1 MQGRKAQTRLCCALF
16 CVFTISFI
24 AIIREAHA
32 DCLSFLPHG
41 YNGYFVHLPKNEEF
55 CVETPNGAVFYKTNQ
70 FGARVIKGDSSENSV
85 YAFGESQ
92 LIEIFPRHGNT
103 GHVLWKIY
111 GKRDLYLHG
120 APNNGPNET
129 LSFIDYIERNKTPAP
144 KIITIGVNLGF
155 DLFRI
160 IPEWR
165 TTEKVAHESK
175 DISFMM
181 KYPTLYGLLN
191 FGRAISGNNFEFIN
205 RPKQIE
211 EARQHFNKKIDEI
224 NIYFTEWLKNLRKL
238 KNKYNLEIDIIF
250 FDAYW
255 SYDLDKQTNFVSRNL
270 VYHKKLKSIVCR
282 NRQYYSP
289 FKKTL
294 FLQYSKNKKADDL
307 FTYTLRHFKQYPN
320 RFHNIK
326 EFCAE
331 G

>member
-1 MQGRKAQTRLCCALF
+1 LIV
-16 CVFTISFI
+16 VFFFST
-24 AIIREAHA
+24 REAHA

-129 LSFIDYIERNKTPAP
+129 LSFIEYIQKNTIRAP
-144 KIITIGVNLGF
+144 KNITIGVNLGF

-160 IPEWR
+160 IPGWR
-165 TTEKVAHESK
+165 TTEKVAHVAK
-175 DISFMM
+175 NIPFMM
-181 KYPTLYGLLN
+181 KYPTLYGVVN
-191 FGRAISGNNFEFIN
+191 FGRAIAGNNFEFID

-211 EARQHFNKKIDEI
+211 KARQHFDEKIDDI
-224 NIYFTEWLKNLRKL
+224 NIYFTEWLKNLGKL
-238 KNKYNLEIDIIF
+238 KIKYDIEIDFIF

-255 SYDLDKQTNFVSRNL
+255 SYDLDKRSTFVSSNL
-270 VYHKKLKSIVCR
+270 NYNKKLKMIVCSKK
-282 NRQYYSP
+282 QYYSI
-289 FKKTL
+289 FKNTL
-294 FLQYSKNKKADDL
+294 FLQYSKKEKSENL
-307 FTYTLRHFKQYPN
+307 FTYTLRHFKKYPN
-320 RFHNIK
+320 IFHNITV
-326 EFCAE
+326 FCE
-331 G
+331 ET